1 MKSRA
6 SYLALAL
13 GLAGLGFTACAKPP
27 AAVFDG
33 IFPEG
38 RKFAAL
44 GTLIDEPLHPE
55 EQVRFET
62 IGRDEHSS
70 HHLIWVR
77 IGGVLHRHDHHEL
90 TAVLLRGF
98 GRFQLGDEERE
109 LGTGSIIYA
118 PRGVPHVFSNRSA
131 ETAVAYM
138 VFTPPY
144 EGKDRIIVDAVE

>member
-1 MKSRA
+1 MQSKA
-6 SYLALAL
+6 PYLVLAL

-33 IFPEG
+33 IFPDG

-77 IGGVLHRHDHHEL
+77 IGVGFIWLIWFIWFVWSVWSIWSIWSVWSIWLLSCRSLYSRLTQSLSLWPIRDSHCTKQLALLHR
-90 TAVLLRGF
+90 
-98 GRFQLGDEERE
+98 
-109 LGTGSIIYA
+109 
-118 PRGVPHVFSNRSA
+118 P
-131 ETAVAYM
+131 
-138 VFTPPY
+138 
-144 EGKDRIIVDAVE
+144 